1 MNREMLKAG
10 VEKNMS
16 KSFEDIFLEYRD
28 WLKLKVPN
36 LEAELL
42 PVDEKYDEK
51 IEKIESLSDQ
61 LRNWL
66 Y

>member
-16 KSFEDIFLEYRD
+16 KSFEDIFLEYRG

-42 PVDEKYDEK
+42 PVDENMTRK
-51 IEKIESLSDQ
+51 
-61 LRNWL
+61 
-66 Y
+66 